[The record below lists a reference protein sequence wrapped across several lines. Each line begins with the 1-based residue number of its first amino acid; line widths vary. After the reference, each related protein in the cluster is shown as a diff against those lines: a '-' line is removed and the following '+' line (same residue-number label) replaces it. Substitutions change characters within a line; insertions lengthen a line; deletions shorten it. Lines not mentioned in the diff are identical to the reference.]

1 MMEIKMNSSTEFK
14 KLARRFIQ
22 DLELVCKTDDEA
34 LDFVL
39 EDLDMPERKQLAGF
53 INQITSRKVSDF
65 EIKKI
70 WDSTEADIT
79 FTHAE
84 DLRNMLNRVKNHL
97 LNKQSSLSR

>member
-1 MMEIKMNSSTEFK
+1 MNSAPEFQK
-14 KLARRFIQ
+14 FARRFIQ
-22 DLELVCKTDDEA
+22 DLELVCKTDDET
-34 LDFVL
+34 LIFVL

-53 INQITSRKVSDF
+53 INQITSRQVSDF

-70 WDSTEADIT
+70 WNSTEADIT

-97 LNKQSSLSR
+97 LSEQSSIPR

>member
-1 MMEIKMNSSTEFK
+1 MEMKMNSAPEFEK
-14 KLARRFIQ
+14 FARRFIQ

-34 LDFVL
+34 LIFVL

-53 INQITSRKVSDF
+53 INQITSRQVSDF

-70 WDSTEADIT
+70 WNSTEADIT

-97 LNKQSSLSR
+97 LSEQSSISR